1 MFFNSL
7 VNIVGV
13 LCVPFF
19 HFIGRKGIRDY
30 WTLQRIK
37 GNKFDVKYSLFRNM
51 LYPDCNELDPFFI
64 IRTIYQYRYQNP
76 TQYPHFYTNQTYVV
90 GDTCQAHLHTHILPA
105 NYPISISGTL
115 STTIFCHRGHYFFSL
130 SPTESCF
137 PLTFTRAPRARWGTR
152 RMPIVMFLC
161 DEGVSAAT
169 TFVAKKHP
177 Q

>member
-76 TQYPHFYTNQTYVV
+76 TQYPHFYTNQTYV
-90 GDTCQAHLHTHILPA
+90 LP
-105 NYPISISGTL
+105 T
-115 STTIFCHRGHYFFSL
+115 
-130 SPTESCF
+130 
-137 PLTFTRAPRARWGTR
+137 ARFARLR
-152 RMPIVMFLC
+152 RELQINLLVL
-161 DEGVSAAT
+161 
-169 TFVAKKHP
+169 
-177 Q
+177 

>member
-7 VNIVGV
+7 VNIVGM
-13 LCVPFF
+13 LCIPFF

-76 TQYPHFYTNQTYVV
+76 TQYLDFYTNQTYV
-90 GDTCQAHLHTHILPA
+90 HLVL
-105 NYPISISGTL
+105 YVLYGTVL
-115 STTIFCHRGHYFFSL
+115 ELRVSVQTNHCLNFSNNHAL
-130 SPTESCF
+130 QH
-137 PLTFTRAPRARWGTR
+137 
-152 RMPIVMFLC
+152 
-161 DEGVSAAT
+161 SAQWL
-169 TFVAKKHP
+169 V
-177 Q
+177 QNINSSV

>member
-76 TQYPHFYTNQTYVV
+76 TQYLHFYTNQTYVV
-90 GDTCQAHLHTHILPA
+90 
-105 NYPISISGTL
+105 L
-115 STTIFCHRGHYFFSL
+115 SDASRSHYEHVELLLRDMNTAFKELASL
-130 SPTESCF
+130 CLDVWMF
-137 PLTFTRAPRARWGTR
+137 GCIARAACICT
-152 RMPIVMFLC
+152 
-161 DEGVSAAT
+161 
-169 TFVAKKHP
+169 K
-177 Q
+177 

>member
-37 GNKFDVKYSLFRNM
+37 RSKFDVKYSLFRNM

-76 TQYPHFYTNQTYVV
+76 TQYPHFYTNQTYVNTV
-90 GDTCQAHLHTHILPA
+90 
-105 NYPISISGTL
+105 NS
-115 STTIFCHRGHYFFSL
+115 
-130 SPTESCF
+130 
-137 PLTFTRAPRARWGTR
+137 
-152 RMPIVMFLC
+152 
-161 DEGVSAAT
+161 
-169 TFVAKKHP
+169 
-177 Q
+177 

>member
-1 MFFNSL
+1 MKGGGGSDAMFFNSL

-76 TQYPHFYTNQTYVV
+76 TQYLDFYTNQTYV
-90 GDTCQAHLHTHILPA
+90 HLVL
-105 NYPISISGTL
+105 YVLYGTVL
-115 STTIFCHRGHYFFSL
+115 ELR
-130 SPTESCF
+130 
-137 PLTFTRAPRARWGTR
+137 
-152 RMPIVMFLC
+152 
-161 DEGVSAAT
+161 VSVQT
-169 TFVAKKHP
+169 NHCLNSS
-177 Q
+177 